1 MKREIKTVDT
11 VDGGKLPYIC
21 TNNVLARLQSAYGSI
36 DAFYLKLIGKKVVLD
51 EDGDARHD
59 EEGKRITKNCEPD
72 IATANLFL
80 TEMVNEA
87 LEMQGQPGNLT
98 VGEVVRMVD
107 QPVYMR
113 IAYLADAFDECFN
126 LGKEDRDEKKSEPSR
141 KKK

>member
-1 MKREIKTVDT
+1 MKREIKTIDT

-36 DAFYLKLIGKKVVLD
+36 DAFYLKLIGRKIITD
-51 EDGDARHD
+51 EDGDARRD
-59 EEGKRITKNCEPD
+59 DKGRRITKNCEPD
-72 IATANLFL
+72 IATANVFL

-87 LEMQGQPGNLT
+87 LEMQGQPGNMS
-98 VGEVVRMVD
+98 VGEVVRLTD

-126 LGKEDRDEKKSEPSR
+126 LGREEDGKKSEPGR